1 MFGTNISQMKT
12 EVIAV
17 SSGKGGVGKTTLC
30 VNLGI
35 AMSRQGKNVC
45 LFDADTNLANI
56 NIMLRETPM
65 YTLQHVLD
73 GEHSISEI
81 IVRSNGISL
90 VPGASGVTDFNELDN
105 IAQTRLLK
113 ALSAL
118 ERQYDVILVDTSAGI
133 HDNVLDFI
141 QAAHQTIVVVTPEP
155 TSLTDSFSL
164 LRMLRKRKYRKRINV
179 VVNSADSELGARKV
193 FKRFSGAV
201 AKYIGYQPAYL
212 GYVGKDPIVSSAIC
226 SQVPVRVYRPE
237 SIASLCFDRLAKSLL
252 SLIKQHAEDQ
262 SLSDNWYKQI
272 SLDPQKALEQ
282 SVSSPVPG
290 SSAPRARKIAK
301 PLQPDKAQQLKYQ
314 HDDRARKKQ
323 LLEEH
328 AVALIDYIENTD
340 FTKHEIALTLER
352 FHQGFFKRFKDY
364 PADIVSQINV
374 LLQINA
380 LPQAQINQL
389 LSELMLFYRDNRLR
403 IDRDSNAEFLN
414 QQINDYVDEYGQY
427 PFDTTQ
433 ALMQSIGMGQVTN
446 EAIVELDNILHLV
459 GKSAISLELKSRQ
472 SVYATDIKQDLNDVA
487 DSIIETVDKNNVVE
501 KVKKREHYVNQALK
515 DSISFASKVAE

>member
-1 MFGTNISQMKT
+1 MKT

-17 SSGKGGVGKTTLC
+17 SSGKGGVGKTTLS

-56 NIMLRETPM
+56 NIMLRETPL

-73 GEHSISEI
+73 GEKSISD
-81 IVRSNGISL
+81 IVVHSNGISL
-90 VPGASGVTDFNELDN
+90 VPGASGVTDFNELNDV
-105 IAQTRLLK
+105 AQKRLLK
-113 ALSAL
+113 ALGEL

-179 VVNSADSELGARKV
+179 VVNSAESELGARKV

-212 GYVGKDPIVSSAIC
+212 GYVGNDPIVSSAIC

-237 SIASLCFDRLAKSLL
+237 SIASLCFDRIGKSLL
-252 SLIKQHAEDQ
+252 SLIRQHAEDK

-272 SLDPQKALEQ
+272 SVDPQKVLAQ
-282 SVSSPVPG
+282 SKSSPVPG
-290 SSAPRARKIAK
+290 GLVPRARKAEN
-301 PLQPDKAQQLKYQ
+301 PLHQDKTQRLKYQ

-323 LLEEH
+323 VMEEH
-328 AVALIDYIENTD
+328 SLALIDYVENTD
-340 FTKHEIALTLER
+340 FTKQEISTTLER
-352 FHQGFFKRFKDY
+352 FNQAFFKRFKNY
-364 PADIVSQINV
+364 PADIVSQINE

-380 LPQAQINQL
+380 LPQDQINQL

-403 IDRDSNAEFLN
+403 IDRDSNAGFLN

-446 EAIVELDNILHLV
+446 EAIMELDNILHLV
-459 GKSAISLELKSRQ
+459 GKSAVTLELKTKQ
-472 SVYATDIKQDLNDVA
+472 SVYATDIQYDLNEVA
-487 DSIIETVDKNNVVE
+487 DSIIETVDTNVSDKKVE
-501 KVKKREHYVNQALK
+501 DGEPYGNQALR
-515 DSISFASKVAE
+515 DSISFASKAAD

>member
-1 MFGTNISQMKT
+1 MKT

-56 NIMLRETPM
+56 NIMLRETPL

-73 GEHSISEI
+73 GEKTIAEI
-81 IVRSNGISL
+81 MVRSNGISL
-90 VPGASGVTDFNELDN
+90 VPGASGVTDFNELDSVSQ
-105 IAQTRLLK
+105 ARLLK
-113 ALSAL
+113 ALNEL
-118 ERQYDVILVDTSAGI
+118 EKQFDVILVDTSAGI

-141 QAAHQTIVVVTPEP
+141 EAAHQVIVVVTPEP

-164 LRMLRKRKYRKRINV
+164 LRMLRKRQYRKRINV

-193 FKRFSGAV
+193 FKRFAAAV

-212 GYVGKDPIVSSAIC
+212 GYVGNDPVVSSAIC

-237 SIASLCFDRLAKSLL
+237 SIASLCFDRIGKSLL

-262 SLSDNWYKQI
+262 SLSDSWYKQI
-272 SLDPQKALEQ
+272 SLDPQKALAQ

-290 SSAPRARKIAK
+290 SPAPRASQKSK
-301 PLQPDKAQQLKYQ
+301 LLSQDKTQLLKYQ
-314 HDDRARKKQ
+314 HDNRARKKQ

-328 AVALIDYIENTD
+328 TVALIDYIENTD
-340 FTKHEIALTLER
+340 FTRHEIAHTLER
-352 FHQGFFKRFKDY
+352 FHQAFFWRCKNY
-364 PADIVSQINV
+364 PVDIV
-374 LLQINA
+374 LQINA
-380 LPQAQINQL
+380 LLKINAIPQVQINQL
-389 LSELMLFYRDNRLR
+389 LSTLMLFCRDNRLR
-403 IDRDSNAEFLN
+403 INHDSNAEFLN
-414 QQINDYVDEYGQY
+414 QQINDYVNEHGQY

-459 GKSAISLELKSRQ
+459 SKSGVSADINTRK
-472 SVYATDIKQDLNDVA
+472 SVYVTDIKQDANEVTDAVIKTEAQSAPKAKVNKAGCYGYQGLR
-487 DSIIETVDKNNVVE
+487 DSI
-501 KVKKREHYVNQALK
+501 R
-515 DSISFASKVAE
+515 FASIVAE

>member
-1 MFGTNISQMKT
+1 MKT

-17 SSGKGGVGKTTLC
+17 SSGKGGVGKTTLS

-56 NIMLRETPM
+56 NIMLRETPL

-73 GEHSISEI
+73 GEKSISDI

-90 VPGASGVTDFNELDN
+90 VPGASGVTDFNELND
-105 IAQTRLLK
+105 IAQKRLLK
-113 ALSAL
+113 ALSEL

-133 HDNVLDFI
+133 HENVLDFI
-141 QAAHQTIVVVTPEP
+141 QAAHQSIVVVTPEP

-179 VVNSADSELGARKV
+179 VVNSADSELAARKV

-212 GYVGKDPIVSSAIC
+212 GYVGNDPIVSSAIC

-237 SIASLCFDRLAKSLL
+237 SIASLCFDRLGKSLL

-272 SLDPQKALEQ
+272 SVEPQKALAQ

-290 SSAPRARKIAK
+290 SSMSKVHKAAEAM
-301 PLQPDKAQQLKYQ
+301 QQDKTQRLKYQ

-323 LLEEH
+323 VLEEH
-328 AVALIDYIENTD
+328 ALALIDYVENTD
-340 FTKHEIALTLER
+340 FSRQEIGITIER
-352 FHQGFFKRFKDY
+352 FHQAFFKRFKNY
-364 PADIVSQINV
+364 PADIVSQINT
-374 LLQINA
+374 LLRINA
-380 LPQAQINQL
+380 LPQEQINQL

-414 QQINDYVDEYGQY
+414 QQINDYVNEYGQY

-446 EAIVELDNILHLV
+446 EAIMELDNILHLV
-459 GKSAISLELKSRQ
+459 GKSAVSMELKTKQ
-472 SVYATDIKQDLNDVA
+472 SVYATDIKQDINEVA
-487 DSIIETVDKNNVVE
+487 DAIMETVDKNISAE
-501 KVKKREHYVNQALK
+501 KIKYREHYGNQALR
-515 DSISFASKVAE
+515 DSINFASRVAD